1 MKIFKMLHPH
11 ILDSVIIWKTGTF
24 HGVQSGLTLD
34 AHINSIDISDQEVSV
49 NEKLGD
55 VVAFKTIEKNETYM
69 TSSLGKFIDHV
80 FT

>member
-1 MKIFKMLHPH
+1 
-11 ILDSVIIWKTGTF
+11 
-24 HGVQSGLTLD
+24 
-34 AHINSIDISDQEVSV
+34 V